1 MLNSAATSTARL
13 PRLSVS
19 HRDLDAG
26 VRVIAVQGEVDLAS
40 APALKSALLELVAD
54 EPRRLVLDL
63 SQVGYM
69 DSTGLGV
76 LVGVQRRLGDGAVIA
91 IGGAPRVVAALFELT
106 GLDRTFKL
114 VADVDSAVAELG
126 APASARAGLSTDA
139 ALVLGL
145 VATAIPFAD
154 GRAAEAERWL
164 RVLRL
169 HGDAGRILS
178 TLGLGEALLA
188 PIPPALPDED
198 KPDPLDAVTAVS
210 DHAAFVAAEHGSAT
224 VGTADLLAGVI
235 AVYGEDFDRV
245 LEAHGCA
252 PDELAEQLSAAR

>member
-1 MLNSAATSTARL
+1 MLNPAPPSTAPF

-19 HRDLDAG
+19 HRELDAG
-26 VRVIAVQGEVDLAS
+26 VRVVAVEGEVDLAS
-40 APALKSALLELVAD
+40 APVLKSALLELVAD

-76 LVGVQRRLGDGAVIA
+76 LVGIQRRLTDDAVIA
-91 IGGAPRVVAALFELT
+91 VAGARRAVTAVFELT
-106 GLDRTFKL
+106 GLDRTFEL
-114 VADVDSAVAELG
+114 FADVDAAVAELG
-126 APASARAGLSTDA
+126 APASPRAGLSTDA

-169 HGDAGRILS
+169 HGDAGRMLS
-178 TLGLGEALLA
+178 TLGLGEGLLA
-188 PIPPALPDED
+188 PIAPALPDED
-198 KPDPLDAVTAVS
+198 KPDPLDAVAAVS
-210 DHAAFVAAEHGSAT
+210 DHATLLAAEHGSAT
-224 VGTADLLAGVI
+224 VGTADLLAGVM
-235 AVYGEDFDRV
+235 AVYGEDFERV

-252 PDELAEQLSAAR
+252 PAELAEQLSAAR